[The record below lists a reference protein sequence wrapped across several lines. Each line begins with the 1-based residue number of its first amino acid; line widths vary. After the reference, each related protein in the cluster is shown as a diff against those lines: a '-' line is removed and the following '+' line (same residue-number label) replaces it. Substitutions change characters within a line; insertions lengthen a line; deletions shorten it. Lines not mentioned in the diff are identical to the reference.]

1 MSTPRHS
8 WKTFLH
14 YVIPSVSAMV
24 LFSAYTIVDGIFVSK
39 GVGELALAGVNIALP
54 FINVLSGTAILL
66 SMGTSTLCAF
76 ALGHGDHEKAEKI
89 FTQTV
94 VAIVAIS
101 AVITVAVSL
110 FSEPLA
116 VLLGAGPQT
125 VGYSAQ
131 YLHMVCLFSVC
142 FILAYCL
149 EVMVK
154 VDGAPQLAMFGVGI
168 SFLINVGLDY
178 LFIMVFHWGVWGAA
192 LATGL
197 AQLGSLIF
205 FLIYFLSGKSN
216 LRFRRFRFRLKD
228 FRRILPLG
236 IADCSIE
243 LMLGFLTL
251 LYNHVIT
258 QLLGESSL
266 PIFAVIAYLS
276 LVVSM
281 VMQGIAQGMMPL
293 VSLAVGENDR
303 PSIRVYLRK
312 ALLSVLVIGVLV
324 ELFCQAA
331 PGTIV
336 SLLLSGDSAL
346 FDETVSALRQ
356 YALSYLP
363 AGLTIVLAGYFAAL
377 GKAGASALPRIPPAA
392 GRPHG
397 PLPPGRQR
405 HDLDRRPHWRIAE
418 PGPGPLPSAAER
430 SCSQKGTG
438 HLKTAS
444 HKNAAKCAKEPAC
457 TITPVP
463 SHWRVSFRFP
473 TAHEWS
479 QVSVPV
485 MFFLPVQRRDPL
497 HLPLCQRKVKKGEIL
512 PEMIWITGAR
522 NHHHTLLQIPPENH
536 LRHRFPM
543 GCGNFLAHRII
554 QQSPGE
560 APSPQRIPSL
570 HNNPPFLN
578 VLHHRAI
585 LIEGMDFILNQ
596 CRLHGYLWQE
606 SIHLADIITGNPSRS
621 YLSLPDRLLNGLVCR
636 HIIGCG
642 MVQEHHVNISNIQL
656 AQCLIYRLFRV
667 AVLVRIQLCL
677 HKDL

>member
-142 FILAYCL
+142 FILSYCL

-236 IADCSIE
+236 ID
-243 LMLGFLTL
+243 
-251 LYNHVIT
+251 
-258 QLLGESSL
+258 
-266 PIFAVIAYLS
+266 P
-276 LVVSM
+276 
-281 VMQGIAQGMMPL
+281 
-293 VSLAVGENDR
+293 
-303 PSIRVYLRK
+303 
-312 ALLSVLVIGVLV
+312 
-324 ELFCQAA
+324 
-331 PGTIV
+331 
-336 SLLLSGDSAL
+336 
-346 FDETVSALRQ
+346 
-356 YALSYLP
+356 
-363 AGLTIVLAGYFAAL
+363 
-377 GKAGASALPRIPPAA
+377 
-392 GRPHG
+392 
-397 PLPPGRQR
+397 
-405 HDLDRRPHWRIAE
+405 
-418 PGPGPLPSAAER
+418 
-430 SCSQKGTG
+430 KGG
-438 HLKTAS
+438 
-444 HKNAAKCAKEPAC
+444 
-457 TITPVP
+457 
-463 SHWRVSFRFP
+463 
-473 TAHEWS
+473 
-479 QVSVPV
+479 
-485 MFFLPVQRRDPL
+485 
-497 HLPLCQRKVKKGEIL
+497 
-512 PEMIWITGAR
+512 
-522 NHHHTLLQIPPENH
+522 
-536 LRHRFPM
+536 
-543 GCGNFLAHRII
+543 
-554 QQSPGE
+554 
-560 APSPQRIPSL
+560 
-570 HNNPPFLN
+570 
-578 VLHHRAI
+578 
-585 LIEGMDFILNQ
+585 
-596 CRLHGYLWQE
+596 
-606 SIHLADIITGNPSRS
+606 
-621 YLSLPDRLLNGLVCR
+621 
-636 HIIGCG
+636 
-642 MVQEHHVNISNIQL
+642 
-656 AQCLIYRLFRV
+656 
-667 AVLVRIQLCL
+667 
-677 HKDL
+677 

>member
-131 YLHMVCLFSVC
+131 YLHMVCLFSD
-142 FILAYCL
+142 CL

-276 LVVSM
+276 LVV
-281 VMQGIAQGMMPL
+281 QGMMPL

-377 GKAGASALPRIPPAA
+377 GKAGASALLSLGRGFLLLPAA
-392 GRPHG
+392 LMVLYLLGASAMIWTAALIG
-397 PLPPGRQR
+397 ELLSLG
-405 HDLDRRPHWRIAE
+405 LGLFLLRRNEA
-418 PGPGPLPSAAER
+418 
-430 SCSQKGTG
+430 
-438 HLKTAS
+438 
-444 HKNAAKCAKEPAC
+444 AAKKELD
-457 TITPVP
+457 T
-463 SHWRVSFRFP
+463 
-473 TAHEWS
+473 
-479 QVSVPV
+479 
-485 MFFLPVQRRDPL
+485 
-497 HLPLCQRKVKKGEIL
+497 
-512 PEMIWITGAR
+512 
-522 NHHHTLLQIPPENH
+522 
-536 LRHRFPM
+536 
-543 GCGNFLAHRII
+543 
-554 QQSPGE
+554 
-560 APSPQRIPSL
+560 
-570 HNNPPFLN
+570 
-578 VLHHRAI
+578 
-585 LIEGMDFILNQ
+585 
-596 CRLHGYLWQE
+596 
-606 SIHLADIITGNPSRS
+606 
-621 YLSLPDRLLNGLVCR
+621 
-636 HIIGCG
+636 
-642 MVQEHHVNISNIQL
+642 
-656 AQCLIYRLFRV
+656 
-667 AVLVRIQLCL
+667 
-677 HKDL
+677 

>member
-142 FILAYCL
+142 FILSYCL

-216 LRFRRFRFRLKD
+216 LRFRRFLRIGEFPSGFPQHTNGPKCQYQSCFSFLSNVAIRSISLSVSAKSKRERFSRRCSGSLEPGITTTP
-228 FRRILPLG
+228 FCRFHRRITCATVFPW
-236 IADCSIE
+236 D
-243 LMLGFLTL
+243 
-251 LYNHVIT
+251 
-258 QLLGESSL
+258 
-266 PIFAVIAYLS
+266 
-276 LVVSM
+276 
-281 VMQGIAQGMMPL
+281 
-293 VSLAVGENDR
+293 
-303 PSIRVYLRK
+303 
-312 ALLSVLVIGVLV
+312 
-324 ELFCQAA
+324 AA
-331 PGTIV
+331 I
-336 SLLLSGDSAL
+336 
-346 FDETVSALRQ
+346 
-356 YALSYLP
+356 
-363 AGLTIVLAGYFAAL
+363 
-377 GKAGASALPRIPPAA
+377 
-392 GRPHG
+392 
-397 PLPPGRQR
+397 
-405 HDLDRRPHWRIAE
+405 
-418 PGPGPLPSAAER
+418 
-430 SCSQKGTG
+430 
-438 HLKTAS
+438 
-444 HKNAAKCAKEPAC
+444 
-457 TITPVP
+457 
-463 SHWRVSFRFP
+463 
-473 TAHEWS
+473 
-479 QVSVPV
+479 
-485 MFFLPVQRRDPL
+485 
-497 HLPLCQRKVKKGEIL
+497 
-512 PEMIWITGAR
+512 
-522 NHHHTLLQIPPENH
+522 
-536 LRHRFPM
+536 
-543 GCGNFLAHRII
+543 
-554 QQSPGE
+554 
-560 APSPQRIPSL
+560 SL
-570 HNNPPFLN
+570 HTGLFSRAPVKPRPP
-578 VLHHRAI
+578 R
-585 LIEGMDFILNQ
+585 
-596 CRLHGYLWQE
+596 GYHPCTT
-606 SIHLADIITGNPSRS
+606 IP
-621 YLSLPDRLLNGLVCR
+621 
-636 HIIGCG
+636 
-642 MVQEHHVNISNIQL
+642 
-656 AQCLIYRLFRV
+656 LF
-667 AVLVRIQLCL
+667 
-677 HKDL
+677 